1 MINKNELLEKFKVII
16 QNKKLTHLYLIESS
30 NIEEQKLFMFELV
43 YEFLKNSNCSESL
56 KKLIRTFSYPNFY
69 YLDSYDK
76 KITKEQIL
84 AMQSYFNQ
92 TSLIQEKKVY
102 VINGIENIS
111 YNSSNSLLYFLEN
124 PINENILGILL
135 TKDRHLLLPTILSR
149 AQIFSLANKHY
160 TDLSLVNEVEQL
172 NELDIIL
179 ISLLKKNR
187 TIEIDDYFYDLK
199 KFFVFFLN
207 TLPEKEIV
215 SKLFFHVRFL
225 IKDKYFMDDFI
236 LLVINFFLDLYYKKN
251 DFVSFFPSFLSN
263 NTFYNKLPFSVIIE
277 IWNCLLDVEQKKIFL
292 DSRSC
297 CVLLFIELDKKIKS
311 FIGVFGSK

>member
-1 MINKNELLEKFKVII
+1 M
-16 QNKKLTHLYLIESS
+16 
-30 NIEEQKLFMFELV
+30 
-43 YEFLKNSNCSESL
+43 
-56 KKLIRTFSYPNFY
+56 
-69 YLDSYDK
+69 
-76 KITKEQIL
+76 
-84 AMQSYFNQ
+84 
-92 TSLIQEKKVY
+92 
-102 VINGIENIS
+102 
-111 YNSSNSLLYFLEN
+111 LYFLEN